1 MAPLTTLTPSIEEQK
16 KEMKRQL
23 AFGLITSTFAGTIF
37 LVSPFVWM
45 QLRSNLPFMA
55 TPRRKVDAALRYII
69 AQQKQTQTQTQQ
81 NNKALSRRLEFVDL
95 GSGDG
100 TAVLAAA
107 ATQHFRA
114 TGLELNPTLYLISE
128 LRRWTSPAP
137 VRHNSN
143 FKCRN
148 FFHPQTHALL
158 NRANVVMIFGVPSIM
173 PQLSQTLKDQ
183 ARPGTYVL
191 SYRFRLAIQNPN
203 ESSKHVTQN
212 GKADKRHT
220 KEIISTEHDSFLLA
234 QMVYDE
240 EEMRIYK
247 LLEQTTTEIT
257 KDETT

>member
-1 MAPLTTLTPSIEEQK
+1 
-16 KEMKRQL
+16 
-23 AFGLITSTFAGTIF
+23 
-37 LVSPFVWM
+37 
-45 QLRSNLPFMA
+45 MA
-55 TPRRKVDAALRYII
+55 TPRRKVDAALGYII
-69 AQQKQTQTQTQQ
+69 AQKQRQSQT
-81 NNKALSRRLEFVDL
+81 LVRRLEFVDL

-114 TGLELNPTLYLISE
+114 TGLELNPTLYLISQW
-128 LRRWTSPAP
+128 RRWTSPAP
-137 VRHNSN
+137 VRQNSS
-143 FKCRN
+143 FSCRN
-148 FFHPQTHALL
+148 FFHPQIHPLFH
-158 NRANVVMIFGVPSIM
+158 RADVIMIFGVPSIM

-220 KEIISTEHDSFLLA
+220 KEIISTERDSFLLG